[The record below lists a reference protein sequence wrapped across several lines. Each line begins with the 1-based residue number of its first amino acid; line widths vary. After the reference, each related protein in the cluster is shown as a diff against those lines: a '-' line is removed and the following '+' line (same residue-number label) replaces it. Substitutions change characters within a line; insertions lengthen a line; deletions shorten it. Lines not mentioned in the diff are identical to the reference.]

1 MKPVRKAVLP
11 AAGFGTRFLPFTRAV
26 PKEMIPLVDKP
37 VIQYVVE
44 EAAAAGIEEI
54 REVPP
59 DPHAAAEPA
68 PGLRPQFS
76 DVAGEESFGQYL
88 KALRLRNNFTI
99 DEIAEETKIRPDYL
113 TALEAEDFG
122 SLPQPV
128 YVLGYV
134 RKLCTLYHVDAKR
147 ADEIT
152 CGLRALLEYE
162 IPEDISK
169 SVIDHEI
176 SEENERKIRQLI
188 LIMVAAVVLVVLVLV
203 AGGVLLLAGL
213 RGASHPA
220 DSATAFNESRLI
232 ELQGTPKVDITE
244 LK

>member
-1 MKPVRKAVLP
+1 MHTDMENQEKDALGLFNGAEKHPEP
-11 AAGFGTRFLPFTRAV
+11 
-26 PKEMIPLVDKP
+26 
-37 VIQYVVE
+37 E
-44 EAAAAGIEEI
+44 EQTGGRELASPGIEEL
-54 REVPP
+54 RDVPP
-59 DPHAAAEPA
+59 EPHAAAA
-68 PGLRPQFS
+68 LGPGLRPQFS
-76 DVAGEESFGQYL
+76 DVPGEESFGQYL

-99 DEIAEETKIRPDYL
+99 DEIAAETRIRSDYL

-134 RKLCTLYHVDAKR
+134 RKLCTLYHVDSKR

-152 CGLRALLEYE
+152 SGLRALLEYE

-169 SVIDHEI
+169 SVIDHEV

-188 LIMVAAVVLVVLVLV
+188 TIMVAAVVLIVLVLV
-203 AGGVLLLAGL
+203 AGGILLLAGL
-213 RGASHPA
+213 RGVSRPA
-220 DSATAFNESRLI
+220 DGGATFNESRLI
-232 ELQGTPKVDITE
+232 ELQPPPKVDVTE

>member
-1 MKPVRKAVLP
+1 MENQEKDTL
-11 AAGFGTRFLPFTRAV
+11 GLFGN
-26 PKEMIPLVDKP
+26 
-37 VIQYVVE
+37 E
-44 EAAAAGIEEI
+44 ERHPEPEGELTGGRELAPAGIEEI

-88 KALRLRNNFTI
+88 NNFTI

-220 DSATAFNESRLI
+220 DSAPACNESRLI
-232 ELQGTPKVDITE
+232 ELLGPPTVALTDRK
-244 LK
+244 

>member
-1 MKPVRKAVLP
+1 MENQEKDTL
-11 AAGFGTRFLPFTRAV
+11 GLFGN
-26 PKEMIPLVDKP
+26 
-37 VIQYVVE
+37 E
-44 EAAAAGIEEI
+44 ERHPEPEGELTGGRELAPAGIEEI

-59 DPHAAAEPA
+59 DPHAVAEPA

-99 DEIAEETKIRPDYL
+99 DEIAEETKIRSDYL

-220 DSATAFNESRLI
+220 DSAAAFNESRLI

>member
-1 MKPVRKAVLP
+1 M
-11 AAGFGTRFLPFTRAV
+11 
-26 PKEMIPLVDKP
+26 
-37 VIQYVVE
+37 
-44 EAAAAGIEEI
+44 
-54 REVPP
+54 
-59 DPHAAAEPA
+59 
-68 PGLRPQFS
+68 
-76 DVAGEESFGQYL
+76 
-88 KALRLRNNFTI
+88 
-99 DEIAEETKIRPDYL
+99 
-113 TALEAEDFG
+113 
-122 SLPQPV
+122 
-128 YVLGYV
+128 LGYV

-213 RGASHPA
+213 RGASHPGGQRNSLQRIAA
-220 DSATAFNESRLI
+220 DRVAGDSESRYH
-232 ELQGTPKVDITE
+232 GTEIIYSNRSCF
-244 LK
+244 LC